1 MAKQQ
6 RVVDIDAA
14 WATPGLVKNAI
25 RRGACEAM
33 KRHIQAGVPMVGG
46 RDGRSVLIYPEELKE
61 ILAKAEAELA
71 AAAEEEELALKS

>member
-1 MAKQQ
+1 MAKQK

-14 WATPGLVKNAI
+14 IAHPTLVTNAI

-46 RDGRSVLIYPEELKE
+46 RDGKSVLLYPEELKE
-61 ILAKAEAELA
+61 ILAKTEAELA
-71 AAAEEEELALKS
+71 AAEAEELAVKS